1 MRRDR
6 SRFCLSLRFRREIR
20 SGFDSAI
27 DMGTNNLSEKYV
39 GYATGFRRSAF
50 HLGATV
56 WHQFMEHK
64 CLQQASSLAFH
75 TLLCFVP
82 LSAVAL
88 FLLKTFGIVE
98 DGNSPLIVALR
109 DNFLPRYAAE
119 EIVSELSGFANRNL
133 GGLGVGGF
141 LLFLL
146 VSTMLF
152 MSVEQHF
159 NDIWGARRRLPIV
172 QAFQKYAVFYTL
184 LSVGPLLIWL
194 FFSTAT
200 NWVFA
205 HVFPWVLVYCVFFL
219 MYIAMPNTFV
229 KWNTALVG
237 TFVAGTLFQI
247 ARMAFGRYLEL
258 VWKNYSDIYGA
269 LALLVVFAIWT
280 YVTWVVILLGA
291 EISNSLQHFHP
302 APIKRNRF
310 RHVTGNYLNS
320 SDIIMLFLIVAEHFS
335 KGRGACPTE
344 QVVSI
349 SDIPEEVVEPCLDR
363 FKAARLIYEVE
374 GDTNG
379 FLPARGLA
387 SITLQQI
394 VDAAESEMTVHLTDG
409 LPSEEGERVLDDLR
423 ESQREH
429 LEKVTVAS
437 LL

>member
-1 MRRDR
+1 MV
-6 SRFCLSLRFRREIR
+6 
-20 SGFDSAI
+20 
-27 DMGTNNLSEKYV
+27 TNNLSEKYV
-39 GYATGFRRSAF
+39 GYVTGARKSTL
-50 HLGATV
+50 HLAATV
-56 WHQFMEHK
+56 WHKFIGHK
-64 CLQQASSLAFH
+64 CLQQASSLAFN
-75 TLLCFVP
+75 TLLCLVP

-98 DGNSPLIVALR
+98 DDNSPLIVALR
-109 DNFLPRYAAE
+109 DNFLPRYAAA
-119 EIVSELSGFANRNL
+119 EIVSELSAFANRNL

-141 LLFLL
+141 LLFLV

-159 NDIWGARRRLPIV
+159 NDIWGTRRRLPIV

-229 KWNTALVG
+229 KWSAALLG

-247 ARMAFGRYLEL
+247 ARLAFGRYLEV
-258 VWKNYSDIYGA
+258 VWQNYSDIYGA
-269 LALLVVFAIWT
+269 LAMLVVFAIWT
-280 YVTWVVILLGA
+280 YVAWVVVLLGA
-291 EISNSLQHFHP
+291 EVSNSAQHFYP
-302 APIKRNRF
+302 TRLPREQF
-310 RHVTGNYLNS
+310 GSVPDTYLTA
-320 SDIIMLFLIVAEHFS
+320 SDVILLFLIIAEHFS
-335 KGRGACPTE
+335 KGRGACPPE
-344 QVVSI
+344 QIASLSGISEDVV
-349 SDIPEEVVEPCLDR
+349 DQCLER
-363 FKAARLIYEVE
+363 FKAAQLIYEVD
-374 GDTNG
+374 GDTIG

-387 SITLQQI
+387 AITLQHI
-394 VDAAESEMTVHLTDG
+394 VDAVEGNTPIHPALDVSSEAR
-409 LPSEEGERVLDDLR
+409 ERVLGDLR
-423 ESQREH
+423 ESQRER

>member
-1 MRRDR
+1 M
-6 SRFCLSLRFRREIR
+6 
-20 SGFDSAI
+20 AI
-27 DMGTNNLSEKYV
+27 YNLSRKYA
-39 GYATGFRRSAF
+39 GYATGFHKSAW
-50 HLGATV
+50 HLATIV
-56 WHQFMEHK
+56 WHQFMGHK
-64 CLQQASSLAFH
+64 CMQQASSLAFN

-88 FLLKTFGIVE
+88 FLLKTFGVFE
-98 DGNSPLIVALR
+98 DGNSALIVALR

-119 EIVSELSGFANRNL
+119 EIVSELSAFANRNL

-141 LLFLL
+141 LLFLV

-159 NDIWGARRRLPIV
+159 NDIWRARRLPIL

-219 MYIAMPNTFV
+219 MYIAMPNTDV
-229 KWNTALVG
+229 QWSAALLG
-237 TFVAGTLFQI
+237 TLVAGTLFQI
-247 ARMAFGRYLEL
+247 VKIAFGRYLEV
-258 VWKNYSDIYGA
+258 VWQNYSDIYGA
-269 LALLVVFAIWT
+269 LAMLVVFAIWT
-280 YVTWVVILLGA
+280 YVIWVVTLLGA
-291 EISNSLQHFHP
+291 EVSNSVQHFHV
-302 APIKRNRF
+302 ASITSERLGDAS
-310 RHVTGNYLNS
+310 VNYIDA
-320 SDIIMLFLIVAEHFS
+320 SDVIMLFLVIAEHFY
-335 KGRGACPTE
+335 KGRGACSTE
-344 QVVSI
+344 RVVSV
-349 SDIPEEVVEPCLDR
+349 SSLPTEVVEQCLDR

-374 GDTNG
+374 GDMDG

-387 SITLQQI
+387 SITLQQV
-394 VDAAESEMTVHLTDG
+394 VDAVEGKMMGRLTDRLSSATG
-409 LPSEEGERVLDDLR
+409 VRVLGDLR
-423 ESQREH
+423 ESQRER

>member
-1 MRRDR
+1 
-6 SRFCLSLRFRREIR
+6 
-20 SGFDSAI
+20 
-27 DMGTNNLSEKYV
+27 MGIHNLSEKYAV
-39 GYATGFRRSAF
+39 YASGFRRTALYLCS
-50 HLGATV
+50 TV
-56 WHQFMEHK
+56 WHQFMGHK

-172 QAFQKYAVFYTL
+172 QAFQKYSVFYTL

-205 HVFPWVLVYCVFFL
+205 HVFPWVLVYCLFFL

-229 KWNTALVG
+229 KWRAAMLG
-237 TFVAGTLFQI
+237 TLVAGTLFQI
-247 ARMAFGRYLEL
+247 ARLAFGRYLGV

-269 LALLVVFAIWT
+269 LALLVVFAIWI

-291 EISNSLQHFHP
+291 EVSNTAQHFHP
-302 APIKRNRF
+302 GPVKRNPPRYA
-310 RHVTGNYLNS
+310 RNIYLND
-320 SDIIMLFLIVAEHFS
+320 SDVITLFLIVAVHFY
-335 KGRGACPTE
+335 KGRGACPME
-344 QVVSI
+344 QIVSI
-349 SDIPEEVVEPCLDR
+349 SGVSEDVVDQCLSR

-374 GDTNG
+374 GDTVG
-379 FLPARGLA
+379 FMPARALG
-387 SITLQQI
+387 SITLQQV
-394 VDAAESEMTVHLTDG
+394 VDAAENDMTVHLADR
-409 LPSEEGERVLDDLR
+409 LPSPEGERVLDDLR

>member
-1 MRRDR
+1 M
-6 SRFCLSLRFRREIR
+6 
-20 SGFDSAI
+20 AI
-27 DMGTNNLSEKYV
+27 YNLSGKYA
-39 GYATGFRRSAF
+39 GYATGFRKSAW
-50 HLGATV
+50 HLATIV
-56 WHQFMEHK
+56 WHQFMGHK
-64 CLQQASSLAFH
+64 CMQQASSLAFN

-88 FLLKTFGIVE
+88 FLLKTFGVFE
-98 DGNSPLIVALR
+98 DGNSALIVALR

-141 LLFLL
+141 LLFLV

-159 NDIWGARRRLPIV
+159 NDIWKARRLPIL

-219 MYIAMPNTFV
+219 MYIAMPNTDV
-229 KWNTALVG
+229 QWSAALLG
-237 TFVAGTLFQI
+237 TLVAGTLFQI
-247 ARMAFGRYLEL
+247 VKIAFGRYLEV
-258 VWKNYSDIYGA
+258 VWQNYSDIYGA
-269 LALLVVFAIWT
+269 LAMLVVFAIWT
-280 YVTWVVILLGA
+280 YVIWVVTLLGA
-291 EISNSLQHFHP
+291 EVSNSVQHFHVASITSERFGD
-302 APIKRNRF
+302 API
-310 RHVTGNYLNS
+310 NYIDA
-320 SDIIMLFLIVAEHFS
+320 SDVIMLFLVIAEHFC
-335 KGRGACPTE
+335 KGRGACSTE
-344 QVVSI
+344 RVVSV
-349 SDIPEEVVEPCLDR
+349 SSLPTEVVEQCLDR

-374 GDTNG
+374 GDMDG

-387 SITLQQI
+387 SITLQQV
-394 VDAAESEMTVHLTDG
+394 VDAVEGKMMGRLTDG
-409 LPSEEGERVLDDLR
+409 LSSATGVRVLGDLR
-423 ESQREH
+423 ESQRER